1 MSGQRPSVQGATGPA
16 EELIAVLREEGVRDR
31 RVLEAFRRVRREQ
44 FVPLAY
50 VLHAYEDRP
59 IPIARDQVT
68 TQPSL
73 VARMVEALRL
83 TGGERVLEVGTGLGF
98 QAAILAALAGE
109 VYSVER
115 FPELAEQAS
124 RNLALA
130 RMEQVTVIIGDGTLG
145 LPEHAPFDAIVVA
158 AAAPE
163 VPWPLV
169 DQLVDGGR
177 LVHPLGPGGNEM
189 VIAFRKEGG
198 ELTEESRLVPAYFV
212 PLVGRYGL
220 PEA

>member
-220 PEA
+220 PEG